1 MALWWYRLARGM
13 VGVLFWLTHHGV
25 RAEGLERI
33 PDGAAILC
41 PNHTSLRDPL
51 YMAVACGRNMP
62 LRFMA
67 KAEIWKSKLLG
78 GLIGSLGAFPV
89 RRGEADLDAIR
100 QSLDILKG
108 GQKLLIFPEG
118 TRVTEGKDVEA
129 KAGAAMLAARSGAPI
144 VPVAIVNGRKF
155 FTPTHVIFGAPI
167 QVTGRREQQRL
178 AAAQVMEEIGKL
190 GCR

>member
-1 MALWWYRLARGM
+1 MALWWYRFARGAC
-13 VGVLFWLTHHGV
+13 GLLFWLTHHGV
-25 RAEGLERI
+25 RTEGREKL
-33 PDGAAILC
+33 PAGAAIIC

-51 YMAVACGRNMP
+51 YMAVACGRNEP

-67 KAEIWKSKLLG
+67 KAEVWKSKFLG
-78 GLIGSLGAFPV
+78 GLIASLGAFPV

-100 QSLDILKG
+100 QSMGILKD

-129 KAGAAMLAARSGAPI
+129 KAGAAMLAAKTGAPI
-144 VPVAIVNGRKF
+144 VPVAIVNGRKY
-155 FTPTHVIFGAPI
+155 FTPTRVIFGDPI
-167 QVTGRREQQRL
+167 TVTGRREQQRL
-178 AAAQVMEEIGKL
+178 AAAQVMETIEEL

>member
-1 MALWWYRLARGM
+1 MS
-13 VGVLFWLTHHGV
+13 V
-25 RAEGLERI
+25 RASRTSNTQSLTVNSSVTLFVFLSRAARTRVVRTGFLVHMYGHWPLLFACVASGCCGLS
-33 PDGAAILC
+33 A
-41 PNHTSLRDPL
+41 T
-51 YMAVACGRNMP
+51 
-62 LRFMA
+62 
-67 KAEIWKSKLLG
+67 LG

-129 KAGAAMLAARSGAPI
+129 KAGAALLAARSGAPI
-144 VPVAIVNGRKF
+144 VPVAIVNGRKY
-155 FTPTHVIFGAPI
+155 FTPTRVIFGDPI
-167 QVTGRREQQRL
+167 RVTGRREQQRL
-178 AAAQVMEEIGKL
+178 AAAQVMDEIGKL